1 MSENNIPKHM
11 AEKQPWTLRRLWK
24 EWGDVVVILAAVFVI
39 FRFVIQLAWVPSGS
53 METTIP
59 TKCALLGWRLPF
71 VVSDV
76 VPERGDIITFWSD
89 ELGKVLVKR
98 AVGLPGEEVSFRDGY
113 VYIDGEKLEES
124 YLPAQGITECDRT
137 FVVPEG
143 SVFFLGDNRTG
154 SLDARFWQEPYVEI
168 SQLQARPFLAISMGR
183 DQSWTGVR
191 FLPRGE

>member
-168 SQLQARPFLAISMGR
+168 SQLQACPFLAISVGR

>member
-168 SQLQARPFLAISMGR
+168 SQLQARPFLAISVGR